1 MTRSWLRSY
10 LLLLRWSVIRLR
22 YLLPM
27 VLVVQVFLA
36 VGIVVGFAYLLPS
49 IDPATALY
57 LSTGAPTLGL
67 ITIGMVM
74 APQLVAQS
82 KTEGTFT
89 YNRTLPVPRT
99 AVLAADVTTWLLT
112 GAPGLVLGLLAA
124 VLRFDLNLHVSWWVL
139 PAMLLVALTA
149 TTIGFAMA
157 YALSPSLTS
166 VISQAI
172 VFVALMFSPINFP
185 ADRLPEWLRAVHE
198 VLPFQ
203 YMAQAVR
210 ETLTSPPGGITVL
223 PFAVLAVWCAAGLA
237 ITLRVMTRRD

>member
-1 MTRSWLRSY
+1 MRRWFRSY
-10 LLLLRWSVIRLR
+10 LLLVRWTALRLR
-22 YLLPM
+22 FVLPL
-27 VLVVQVFLA
+27 VLIVQIFLA
-36 VGIVVGFAYLLPS
+36 VGIVVGFAYLMPA

-74 APQLVAQS
+74 APQLIAQS

-99 AVLAADVTTWLLT
+99 AVLAADLTIWLVT
-112 GAPGLVLGLLAA
+112 GSPGLLLGLLTA
-124 VLRFDLNLHVSWWVL
+124 VLRFDLELRVSPLVV
-139 PAMLLVALTA
+139 AAVLLVALTA
-149 TTIGFAMA
+149 TTAGFALA
-157 YALSPSLTS
+157 YAAPPATTSLVT
-166 VISQAI
+166 QAL

-185 ADRLPEWLRAVHE
+185 AERLPGWLQAVHQ

-210 ETLTSPPGGITVL
+210 ESLTSPPDGISAL
-223 PFAVLAVWCAAGLA
+223 PYAVLAAWCLAGLV
-237 ITLRVMTRRD
+237 ITLRVMTRRE

>member
-1 MTRSWLRSY
+1 MRHWFRSY
-10 LLLLRWSVIRLR
+10 LLLLRWAAIRLR
-22 YLLPM
+22 YLLPL
-27 VLVVQVFLA
+27 VLIVQVFLA
-36 VGIVVGFAYLLPS
+36 VGIVVGFAFLLPS

-82 KTEGTFT
+82 KTEGTFA

-99 AVLAADVTTWLLT
+99 AVLAADVTTWLVT
-112 GAPGLVLGLLAA
+112 GAPGLLLGLLTA
-124 VLRFDLNLHVSWWVL
+124 VLRFDLNLRVSWWVL

-149 TTIGFAMA
+149 TTIGFAIA
-157 YALSPSLTS
+157 YALSPSVTGL
-166 VISQAI
+166 ISQAI

-185 ADRLPEWLRAVHE
+185 ADRLPGWLQAVHE

-203 YMAQAVR
+203 YMAQVVR
-210 ETLTSPPGGITVL
+210 ETLTTPPDGITVL
-223 PFAVLAVWCAAGLA
+223 PFVVLGAWCVAGLV

>member
-1 MTRSWLRSY
+1 MRHWFRSF
-10 LLLLRWSVIRLR
+10 LLLLRWAAIRLR
-22 YLLPM
+22 YVLPM
-27 VLVVQVFLA
+27 VLIVQVFLA
-36 VGIVVGFAYLLPS
+36 VGIVIGFAFLLPS

-82 KTEGTFT
+82 KTDGTFA

-99 AVLAADVTTWLLT
+99 AVLAADVTMWLVT
-112 GAPGLVLGLLAA
+112 GAPGLVLGLVAA
-124 VLRFDLNLHVSWWVL
+124 VLRFELSLRVSWWVV

-149 TTIGFAMA
+149 TTIGFGIA
-157 YALSPSLTS
+157 YALPPPATNL
-166 VISQAI
+166 ISQAI

-185 ADRLPEWLRAVHE
+185 ADRLPAWLRTVHE

-210 ETLTSPPGGITVL
+210 ETLTTPPGGIAVL
-223 PFAVLAVWCAAGLA
+223 PFVALGAWCAGGLA
-237 ITLRVMTRRD
+237 ITLGVMTRRD